1 MGSNNHRADTAGSNY
16 QFVQKGDRVR
26 QIATHYVC
34 KMTATQASAND
45 QPWYSHITLD
55 LLVRVLSRSIFH
67 PAIILIFYL
76 CLASVHKHREPVAIY
91 TLYYASVL
99 LVVDLLRW
107 LNHRIATGWPRKV
120 IWEEEVV
127 IVTGG
132 GSGLGRALVE
142 MLVRKGARVGVLD
155 LNDFDQEMQEV
166 GESGPGDLCWQ
177 VCDVGNLD
185 QVQKAI
191 KAIHSE
197 VSNRY

>member
-1 MGSNNHRADTAGSNY
+1 MRQTAFY
-16 QFVQKGDRVR
+16 CV
-26 QIATHYVC
+26 Y
-34 KMTATQASAND
+34 KMTATQVSASD
-45 QPWYSHITLD
+45 QPWWSHITLD

-76 CLASVHKHREPVAIY
+76 CLASVHKHREPIAVY
-91 TLYYASVL
+91 TLYYASL
-99 LVVDLLRW
+99 LLAVDLLRW

-120 IWEEEVV
+120 IWEKEVV

-155 LNDFDQEMQEV
+155 LQKSDQEMQEV

-177 VCDVGNLD
+177 SCDVGNLD

-191 KAIHSE
+191 KATHSE
-197 VSNRY
+197 VSNRH